1 MMREG
6 PVAALP
12 VQQQPNRHIY
22 PQAVGVSLGD
32 LQGQVPLLTQ
42 SSNSKLRTM
51 SEPAPMLH
59 CAPDLVASHAQRW
72 KELKV
77 DISSACDTAKPDL
90 KQNGQPECS
99 QSSDVTPGTGL
110 VMEVS
115 DPGCW
120 DAGHS
125 NSQMEARHLK
135 HCGAISPQ
143 QQEGSPTETS
153 LSNEGLSAFSPAL
166 DKSSCSHLPEDCSS
180 DLLRIV
186 KHKPSA
192 IVFCDYDC
200 STGNQVIVTNDSSD
214 GGESSSSSTEEEEG
228 DDDEEDDFPETLQ
241 YKEFLVSRR
250 RRNLSRN
257 RKGLR
262 KRQDAQPNS
271 TASGW
276 QKPTNKGRPEFTGSQ
291 EEEETPQ
298 NNGKQVRKTR
308 QEKSDNKDK
317 EVLFTVWNCQR
328 KHSVAA
334 CLCYT
339 AGRSFPQKSF
349 VLS

>member
-1 MMREG
+1 MMLEG

-22 PQAVGVSLGD
+22 PQAVGVPLGD

-42 SSNSKLRTM
+42 SSNSKPTTM
-51 SEPAPMLH
+51 SEPVPLLH
-59 CAPDLVASHAQRW
+59 CAPDPVASQAQRW
-72 KELKV
+72 KDLKM
-77 DISSACDTAKPDL
+77 DISSACDTVKPDL
-90 KQNGQPECS
+90 KQNGHPECS
-99 QSSDVTPGTGL
+99 QSSDVAPVTGL
-110 VMEVS
+110 DMEVS
-115 DPGCW
+115 DPGCQ
-120 DAGHS
+120 AAVHS
-125 NSQMEARHLK
+125 NSQMEAEYLK

-143 QQEGSPTETS
+143 QQEGSLTETS
-153 LSNEGLSAFSPAL
+153 LSTEDLSAFSPAL
-166 DKSSCSHLPEDCSS
+166 DKSSRSHLPEDCSL
-180 DLLRIV
+180 DLLRII

-200 STGNQVIVTNDSSD
+200 STDNQVIFANESSD
-214 GGESSSSSTEEEEG
+214 GRESSSSTTEEGEG
-228 DDDEEDDFPETLQ
+228 DGDEEDDFPETLQ
-241 YKEFLVSRR
+241 YKEFLVSRH

-291 EEEETPQ
+291 EEEETLQ

-308 QEKSDNKDK
+308 REKSDNKDK
-317 EVLFTVWNCQR
+317 EVLVTV
-328 KHSVAA
+328 
-334 CLCYT
+334 
-339 AGRSFPQKSF
+339 
-349 VLS
+349 